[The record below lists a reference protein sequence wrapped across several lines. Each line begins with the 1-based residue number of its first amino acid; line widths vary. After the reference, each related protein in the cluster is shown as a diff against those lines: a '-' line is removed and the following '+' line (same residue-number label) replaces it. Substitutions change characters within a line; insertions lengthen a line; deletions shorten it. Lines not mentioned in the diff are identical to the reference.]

1 MSAVIEWLRGPYL
14 QRDSYVITYRNF
26 LMLCL
31 QKSVFVCVDLRVVCA
46 AVTEGRTMRKDIA
59 KRKSSR

>member
-1 MSAVIEWLRGPYL
+1 
-14 QRDSYVITYRNF
+14 
-26 LMLCL
+26 
-31 QKSVFVCVDLRVVCA
+31 LRVVCA